1 MNLLFCLFFYVLFV
15 QSLIK
20 EFQAIHDFLLIEIF
34 SDEWPDMKIEVAEN
48 QLIMGEIAQE
58 STQYLSMYYKL
69 KIGVQYKLDIFVL
82 PDSNVTIQEVPQRN
96 CPNNCSNQGICQNL
110 QCHCQS
116 MAAGYKMLIYK
127 CRDRCQFEVAQLYN
141 MTQYSAN
148 LKPHQTQIIGVF
160 YQQSQMIDDQ
170 NQTRNFQIQSSSSIN
185 SQIFLLYPFQ
195 SAYSNMVD
203 SKLIYEGQLKSTPQ
217 EIDYSSKFQ
226 RYHIEASYFTFL
238 LVLKNMNSQK
248 QDVVLKYQL
257 LDNDQKF
264 QDFILVAILSVISF
278 IILLIIIYVVRRR
291 CQFQQQSKIKENQ
304 EEDFSDNIAI
314 QFMPIVNPVKDQV
327 CVICLDPLD
336 DRLCRQTP
344 CKHIMHDNCLKQWIQ
359 KQLSCP
365 MCRETFNDVEYI
377 PRVFKS
383 RNQTSNT
390 LILSHQG
397 QSIVQSERNSV
408 RSMIITRTRQSR
420 LAVFQ

>member
-20 EFQAIHDFLLIEIF
+20 EFKASQNFLLIEIF
-34 SDEWPDMKIEVAEN
+34 SDEWPDMKIEVVEN
-48 QLIMGEIAQE
+48 LVIMGEIAQE

-82 PDSNVTIQEVPQRN
+82 PDNNVTIQEVPQRD

-110 QCHCQS
+110 QCQCQS
-116 MAAGYKMLIYK
+116 MAAG
-127 CRDRCQFEVAQLYN
+127 DRCEFEVAQLYN
-141 MTQYSAN
+141 RTQYSVN
-148 LKPHQTQIIGVF
+148 LKSHQTLIVAVF
-160 YQQSQMIDDQ
+160 YYQSEMIDDQ

-195 SAYSNMVD
+195 SPQSNMVD
-203 SKLIYEGQLKSTPQ
+203 SKLIYEGQLTSIPQ

-238 LVLKNMNSQK
+238 LVLKNKNSENS
-248 QDVVLKYQL
+248 DVVLKYQL

-278 IILLIIIYVVRRR
+278 IILLIIIYIVRRR
-291 CQFQQQSKIKENQ
+291 CQYLSQSKIKENQ
-304 EEDFSDNIAI
+304 EEDFSDNIPI
-314 QFMPIVNPVKDQV
+314 QLMPIVNPVKDQD